1 MLATYTS
8 LGRFMRSESFTDG
21 QQEQGAGV
29 LPLTVATIYLGMA
42 AVATLVALLLSPPA
56 AFLPLVLLSFPAGF
70 LLLST
75 IDTTSLVLQALF
87 VAAGIG
93 INAWLA
99 AMIAAAYRA
108 ARTRQRR
115 R

>member
-8 LGRFMRSESFTDG
+8 LGRFMRSEGFPEAQHD
-21 QQEQGAGV
+21 QGTGV

-42 AVATLVALLLSPPA
+42 AVATLVALLLPQQS
-56 AFLPLVLLSFPAGF
+56 AFLPLLLLSFPVGV
-70 LLLST
+70 LLLNT
-75 IDTTSLVLQALF
+75 VDTPSLVLQALF

-99 AMIAAAYRA
+99 AMIAAAWRVARA
-108 ARTRQRR
+108 RQRR